1 MTRRPH
7 GPAANRSVY
16 PYGLRLR
23 AASHYQANLS
33 VLQHHHIYPA
43 HCERLK
49 SGISGNGRA
58 LYGSL
63 LAVQYMLV

>member
-1 MTRRPH
+1 MTRWPH

-23 AASHYQANLS
+23 AASHYQANIS
-33 VLQHHHIYPA
+33 VLQHQHTNPA

-49 SGISGNGRA
+49 SGISGNGIA
-58 LYGSL
+58 LYGNL
-63 LAVQYMLV
+63 LAAQYMLV